1 MTDQTADAAALTV
14 EDILGYAQ
22 DVPYSPILKMWREI
36 LLSSK
41 TVRKER
47 ITPQWA
53 TRVVSTHADLSFSDM
68 PHYRDLYY
76 AKLDELLA
84 GLQAE
89 LDTDE
94 EWEAPTTPEEDAELN
109 NLHYLNVIISWQKTI
124 LSWELGWDCE
134 QHDAAI
140 ELATISDVHKMF
152 FGNVGLTSLLDQIDF
167 EFTETAQ
174 DLLRAEL
181 EEMKANWTGNE

>member
-1 MTDQTADAAALTV
+1 VTDSTEATELTV
-14 EDILGYAQ
+14 EDILGDTQ
-22 DVPYSPILKMWREI
+22 DVAYSPILKMWREI

-53 TRVVSTHADLSFSDM
+53 TRIVSTHADLGFADM

-76 AKLDELLA
+76 AKLDELLD

-94 EWEAPTTPEEDAELN
+94 NWDSATTPEEDAEQN

-124 LSWELGWDCE
+124 LSWELDWNCE

-140 ELATISDVHKMF
+140 ELAAISEVHKMF
-152 FGNVGLTSLLDQIDF
+152 FGSVGLTSLLDQIDF

-174 DLLRAEL
+174 ELLRAEL
-181 EEMKANWTGNE
+181 EEMKTNWDSNE